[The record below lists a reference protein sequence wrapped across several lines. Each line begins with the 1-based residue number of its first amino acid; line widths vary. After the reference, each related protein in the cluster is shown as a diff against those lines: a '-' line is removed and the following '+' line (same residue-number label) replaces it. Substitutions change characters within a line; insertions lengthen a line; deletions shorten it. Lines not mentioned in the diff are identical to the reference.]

1 MEELQISLTPARV
14 EQKNFGLWLRTPQ
27 VGQVLNAVVA
37 DRLPSGEMILRVG
50 AERVTASADIPLQP
64 GARLLL
70 EVKQVQPNITFRLL
84 SNAPP
89 PNIAAAEAM
98 PEAMRLQR
106 QASAAQPIAARTGL
120 SALFALLGGLQSGPL
135 QSVGIDR
142 TALRQL
148 QAGLLN
154 APDLARAETL
164 QRALR
169 SNGTF
174 HEGMLASGNPELMRL
189 AASDMKA
196 QLLRMMA
203 KVQAKLEE
211 ARAVSLAPEQVET
224 LEQMKSTIEQ
234 GLRAVT
240 QNQMGSMPAEQ
251 SQLSQQWLF
260 DVPFRYGDQVYNL
273 GVEISEDS
281 ASKSGA
287 TDPEDKSWSAKL
299 SLAMPGLGVTEL
311 ALRLAEAKVT
321 VDVTSSERATLEMFV
336 RSKATLTSGLE
347 SRGLSLYRLNVLHDP
362 FLSRPPEQASLDIR
376 A

>member
-89 PNIAAAEAM
+89 PNIAAAEVM

-106 QASAAQPIAARTGL
+106 QASAAQPTARTGL

-142 TALRQL
+142 AALRQL

-196 QLLRMMA
+196 QLLRMMS

-211 ARAVSLAPEQVET
+211 AKAVSLAPEQVET

-240 QNQMGSMPAEQ
+240 QNQLGSMPAEQ

-260 DVPFRYGDQVYNL
+260 DVPFRYGDEVYNL

-281 ASKSGA
+281 ASKPGA
-287 TDPEDKSWSAKL
+287 TDPEDKAWAAKL
-299 SLAMPGLGVTEL
+299 NLALPGLGVTEL
-311 ALRLAEAKVT
+311 ALRLVEAKVT
-321 VDVTSSERATLEMFV
+321 VDVTSSERTTLEMFV

-347 SRGLSLYRLNVLHDP
+347 SRGLSLHRLNVLHDP
-362 FLSRPPEQASLDIR
+362 YLSRSPEQASLDIR

>member
-1 MEELQISLTPARV
+1 VEELQISLTPARV

-64 GARLLL
+64 GARILL

-89 PNIAAAEAM
+89 PNIAAAEVM

-106 QASAAQPIAARTGL
+106 QASAAQPMARTGL

-196 QLLRMMA
+196 QLLRMMS

-211 ARAVSLAPEQVET
+211 AKAVSLAPEQVET

-240 QNQMGSMPAEQ
+240 QNQLGSMPAEQ

-260 DVPFRYGDQVYNL
+260 DVPFRYGDEVYNL

-287 TDPEDKSWSAKL
+287 TDPEDKAWNAKL
-299 SLAMPGLGVTEL
+299 SLALPGLGVTEL
-311 ALRLAEAKVT
+311 ALRLAEARVT
-321 VDVTSSERATLEMFV
+321 VDVTSSERTTLEMFV

-347 SRGLSLYRLNVLHDP
+347 SRGLSLHRLNVLHDP
-362 FLSRPPEQASLDIR
+362 YLSRSPEQASLDIR

>member
-37 DRLPSGEMILRVG
+37 DRLPSGEMVLRVG

-106 QASAAQPIAARTGL
+106 QASASQPIARTGL

-196 QLLRMMA
+196 QLLRMMS

-211 ARAVSLAPEQVET
+211 AKAASLAPEQVET

-240 QNQMGSMPAEQ
+240 QNQLGSMPAEQ

-260 DVPFRYGDQVYNL
+260 DVPFRYGDEVYNL

-281 ASKSGA
+281 ASKSGT
-287 TDPEDKSWSAKL
+287 TDPEDKAWTAKL
-299 SLAMPGLGVTEL
+299 SLALPGLGVTEL
-311 ALRLAEAKVT
+311 ALRLAEAKVAL
-321 VDVTSSERATLEMFV
+321 DVTSSERATLEMFV

-347 SRGLSLYRLNVLHDP
+347 SRGLSLQRLNVLHDP
-362 FLSRPPEQASLDIR
+362 YLSRSPEQASLDIR

>member
-89 PNIAAAEAM
+89 PNIAAAEVM

-106 QASAAQPIAARTGL
+106 QASMAQPASRTGL

-211 ARAVSLAPEQVET
+211 ARAISLAPEQVET

-240 QNQMGSMPAEQ
+240 QNQLGSMPAEQ

-260 DVPFRYGDQVYNL
+260 DVPFRYGDEVYNL

-281 ASKSGA
+281 ASNAGA
-287 TDPEDKSWSAKL
+287 TDPEDKAWSAKL
-299 SLAMPGLGVTEL
+299 SLALPGLGVTEL
-311 ALRLAEAKVT
+311 ALRLVEARVT

-347 SRGLSLYRLNVLHDP
+347 SRGLSLHRLNVLHDP
-362 FLSRPPEQASLDIR
+362 YLSRSPEQASLDIR

>member
-1 MEELQISLTPARV
+1 
-14 EQKNFGLWLRTPQ
+14 
-27 VGQVLNAVVA
+27 
-37 DRLPSGEMILRVG
+37 
-50 AERVTASADIPLQP
+50 
-64 GARLLL
+64 
-70 EVKQVQPNITFRLL
+70 
-84 SNAPP
+84 
-89 PNIAAAEAM
+89 
-98 PEAMRLQR
+98 MRLQR
-106 QASAAQPIAARTGL
+106 QASMAQPASRTGL

-211 ARAVSLAPEQVET
+211 ARAISLAPEQVET

-240 QNQMGSMPAEQ
+240 QNQLGSMPAEQ

-260 DVPFRYGDQVYNL
+260 DVPFRYGDEVYSL

-281 ASKSGA
+281 ASNAGA
-287 TDPEDKSWSAKL
+287 TDPEDKAWSAKL
-299 SLAMPGLGVTEL
+299 SLALPGLGVTEL

-321 VDVTSSERATLEMFV
+321 VDVTSSERGTLEMFV

-347 SRGLSLYRLNVLHDP
+347 SRGLSLHRLNVLHDP
-362 FLSRPPEQASLDIR
+362 YLSRSPEQASLDIR

>member
-1 MEELQISLTPARV
+1 VEELQISLTPARV

-89 PNIAAAEAM
+89 PNIAAAEVM

-106 QASAAQPIAARTGL
+106 QASMAQPANRTGL

-211 ARAVSLAPEQVET
+211 ARAISLAPEQVET

-240 QNQMGSMPAEQ
+240 QNQLGSMPAEQ

-260 DVPFRYGDQVYNL
+260 DVPFRYGDEVYNL

-281 ASKSGA
+281 ASNAGA
-287 TDPEDKSWSAKL
+287 TDPEDKAWSAKL
-299 SLAMPGLGVTEL
+299 SLALPGLGVTEL

-321 VDVTSSERATLEMFV
+321 VDVTSSERGTLEMFV

-347 SRGLSLYRLNVLHDP
+347 SRGLSLHRLNVLHDP
-362 FLSRPPEQASLDIR
+362 YLSRSPEQASLDIR

>member
-37 DRLPSGEMILRVG
+37 DRLPSGEMVLRVG

-89 PNIAAAEAM
+89 PNIAAAEIM

-106 QASAAQPIAARTGL
+106 QGGALQPTASSGL

-142 TALRQL
+142 TTLRQL

-154 APDLARAETL
+154 ASDLARAETL

-196 QLLRMMA
+196 QLMRMMS
-203 KVQAKLEE
+203 KVQAKLDE
-211 ARAVSLAPEQVET
+211 AKAVSLAPEQVET

-234 GLRAVT
+234 GLRAVN
-240 QNQMGSMPAEQ
+240 QNQLGSMPADQ

-260 DVPFRYGDQVYNL
+260 DVPFRYGDEVYNL

-281 ASKSGA
+281 GSKSGA
-287 TDPEDKSWSAKL
+287 TDPEDKAWSAKL
-299 SLAMPGLGVTEL
+299 SLALPGLGMTEL

-321 VDVTSSERATLEMFV
+321 VDVTSSERATLEMFL

-347 SRGLSLYRLNVLHDP
+347 SRGLSLHRLNVLFDP
-362 FLSRPPEQASLDIR
+362 YLSRSPEQPSLDIR

>member
-89 PNIAAAEAM
+89 PNIAAAEVM

-106 QASAAQPIAARTGL
+106 QASAAQPTARTGL

-142 TALRQL
+142 AALRQL

-196 QLLRMMA
+196 QLLRMMS

-211 ARAVSLAPEQVET
+211 AKAVSLAPEQVET

-240 QNQMGSMPAEQ
+240 QNQLGSMPAEQ

-260 DVPFRYGDQVYNL
+260 DVPFRYGDEVYNL

-287 TDPEDKSWSAKL
+287 TDPEDKAWNAKL
-299 SLAMPGLGVTEL
+299 SLALPGLGVTEL

-321 VDVTSSERATLEMFV
+321 VDVTSSERTTLEMFV

-347 SRGLSLYRLNVLHDP
+347 SRGLSLHRLNVLHDP
-362 FLSRPPEQASLDIR
+362 YLSRSPEQASLDIR
-376 A
+376 V

>member
-89 PNIAAAEAM
+89 PNIAAAEVM

-106 QASAAQPIAARTGL
+106 QASAAQPTARTGL

-196 QLLRMMA
+196 QLLRMMS

-211 ARAVSLAPEQVET
+211 AKAVSLAPEQVET

-240 QNQMGSMPAEQ
+240 QNQLGSMPAEQ
-251 SQLSQQWLF
+251 SQLPQQWLF
-260 DVPFRYGDQVYNL
+260 DVPFRYGDEVYNL

-281 ASKSGA
+281 ASKSGT
-287 TDPEDKSWSAKL
+287 TDQEDKAWTAKL
-299 SLAMPGLGVTEL
+299 SLALPGLGVTEL
-311 ALRLAEAKVT
+311 ALRLAEARVT
-321 VDVTSSERATLEMFV
+321 VDVTSSERTTLEMFV

-347 SRGLSLYRLNVLHDP
+347 SRGLSLHRLNVLHDP
-362 FLSRPPEQASLDIR
+362 YLSRSPEQASLDIR

>member
-1 MEELQISLTPARV
+1 VEELQISLTPARV

-89 PNIAAAEAM
+89 PNIAAAEVM

-106 QASAAQPIAARTGL
+106 QASMVQPASRTGL

-211 ARAVSLAPEQVET
+211 ARAISLAPEQVET

-240 QNQMGSMPAEQ
+240 QNQLGSMPAEQ

-260 DVPFRYGDQVYNL
+260 DVPFRYGDEVYNL

-281 ASKSGA
+281 ASNAGA
-287 TDPEDKSWSAKL
+287 TDPEDKAWSAKL
-299 SLAMPGLGVTEL
+299 SLALPGLGVTEL

-321 VDVTSSERATLEMFV
+321 VDVTSSERGTLEMFV

-347 SRGLSLYRLNVLHDP
+347 SRGLSLHRLNVLHDP
-362 FLSRPPEQASLDIR
+362 YLSRSPEQASLDIR

>member
-89 PNIAAAEAM
+89 PNIAAAEVM

-106 QASAAQPIAARTGL
+106 QASAAQPTARTGL

-196 QLLRMMA
+196 QLLRMMS

-211 ARAVSLAPEQVET
+211 AKAVSLAPEQVET

-240 QNQMGSMPAEQ
+240 QNQLGSMPAEQ

-260 DVPFRYGDQVYNL
+260 DVPFRFGDEVYNL

-281 ASKSGA
+281 ASKPGA
-287 TDPEDKSWSAKL
+287 TDPEDKAWAAKL
-299 SLAMPGLGVTEL
+299 NLALPGLGVTEL
-311 ALRLAEAKVT
+311 ALRLVEAKVT
-321 VDVTSSERATLEMFV
+321 VDVTSSERTTLEMFV

-347 SRGLSLYRLNVLHDP
+347 SRGLSLHRLNVLLDP
-362 FLSRPPEQASLDIR
+362 YLSRSPEQASLDIR

>member
-1 MEELQISLTPARV
+1 VEELQISLTPARV

-70 EVKQVQPNITFRLL
+70 EVKQVQPNIMFRLL

-89 PNIAAAEAM
+89 PNIAAAEVM

-106 QASAAQPIAARTGL
+106 QASAAQPTARTGL
-120 SALFALLGGLQSGPL
+120 SALFALVGGLQSGPL

-142 TALRQL
+142 AALRQI

-174 HEGMLASGNPELMRL
+174 HEAMLASGNPELMRL

-211 ARAVSLAPEQVET
+211 ATAVSLAPEQVET

-240 QNQMGSMPAEQ
+240 QNQLGSMPAEQ

-260 DVPFRYGDQVYNL
+260 DVPFRYGDEVYNL
-273 GVEISEDS
+273 GVEIAEDS

-287 TDPEDKSWSAKL
+287 TDPEDKAWTAKL
-299 SLAMPGLGVTEL
+299 SLALPGLGVTEL
-311 ALRLAEAKVT
+311 ALRLVEAKVT
-321 VDVTSSERATLEMFV
+321 VDVTSSERTTLEMFV

-347 SRGLSLYRLNVLHDP
+347 SRGLSLHRLNVLHDP
-362 FLSRPPEQASLDIR
+362 YLSRSPEQASLDIR

>member
-89 PNIAAAEAM
+89 PNIAAAEVM

-106 QASAAQPIAARTGL
+106 QASAAQPTARTGL

-196 QLLRMMA
+196 QLLRMMS

-211 ARAVSLAPEQVET
+211 AKAVSLAPEQVET

-240 QNQMGSMPAEQ
+240 QNQLGSMPAEQ
-251 SQLSQQWLF
+251 SQLPQQWLF
-260 DVPFRYGDQVYNL
+260 DVPFRYGDEVYNL

-281 ASKSGA
+281 ASKSGE
-287 TDPEDKSWSAKL
+287 TDPEDKAWSAKL
-299 SLAMPGLGVTEL
+299 SLALPGLGMTEL

-321 VDVTSSERATLEMFV
+321 VDVTSSERATWEMFV

-347 SRGLSLYRLNVLHDP
+347 SRGLSLHRLNVLHDP

>member
-14 EQKNFGLWLRTPQ
+14 EQKNFGLWLRSPQ

-89 PNIAAAEAM
+89 PNIAAAEVM

-106 QASAAQPIAARTGL
+106 QASAAQPTARTGL

-142 TALRQL
+142 AALRQL

-174 HEGMLASGNPELMRL
+174 HEGMLASGNPELLRL

-196 QLLRMMA
+196 QLLRMMS

-211 ARAVSLAPEQVET
+211 AKAVSLAPEQVEM

-240 QNQMGSMPAEQ
+240 QNQLGSMPAEQ

-260 DVPFRYGDQVYNL
+260 DVPFRYGDEVYNL

-287 TDPEDKSWSAKL
+287 TDPEDKAWTAKL
-299 SLAMPGLGVTEL
+299 NLALPGLGVTEL
-311 ALRLAEAKVT
+311 ALRLVEAKVT
-321 VDVTSSERATLEMFV
+321 VDVTSSERTTLEMFV

-347 SRGLSLYRLNVLHDP
+347 SRGLSLHRLNVLLDP
-362 FLSRPPEQASLDIR
+362 YLSRSPEQASLDIR

>member
-89 PNIAAAEAM
+89 PNIAAAEVM

-106 QASAAQPIAARTGL
+106 QASAAQPMARTGL

-196 QLLRMMA
+196 QLLRMMS
-203 KVQAKLEE
+203 KVQTKLEE
-211 ARAVSLAPEQVET
+211 AKAVSLAPEQVET

-240 QNQMGSMPAEQ
+240 QNQLGSMPAEQ

-260 DVPFRYGDQVYNL
+260 DVPFRYGDEVYNL

-287 TDPEDKSWSAKL
+287 TDREDKAWTAKL
-299 SLAMPGLGVTEL
+299 NLALPGLGVTEL
-311 ALRLAEAKVT
+311 ALRLVEARVT

-347 SRGLSLYRLNVLHDP
+347 SRGLSLHRLNVLHDP
-362 FLSRPPEQASLDIR
+362 YLSRSPEQASLDIR

>member
-89 PNIAAAEAM
+89 PNIAAAEVM

-106 QASAAQPIAARTGL
+106 QGSAAQPAARTGL

-135 QSVGIDR
+135 QSLGIDR

-203 KVQAKLEE
+203 KVQAMLEE
-211 ARAVSLAPEQVET
+211 AKAVSLAPEQVET

-240 QNQMGSMPAEQ
+240 QNQLGSMPAEQ

-260 DVPFRYGDQVYNL
+260 DVPFRYGDEVYNL

-281 ASKSGA
+281 ASKPGA
-287 TDPEDKSWSAKL
+287 TDPEDKAWIAKL
-299 SLAMPGLGVTEL
+299 NLALPGLGVTEL

-347 SRGLSLYRLNVLHDP
+347 SRGLSLHRLNVLHDP
-362 FLSRPPEQASLDIR
+362 YLSRSPEQASLDIR

>member
-1 MEELQISLTPARV
+1 VEELQISLTPARV

-89 PNIAAAEAM
+89 PNIAAAEVM

-106 QASAAQPIAARTGL
+106 QAGMAQPASRTGL

-211 ARAVSLAPEQVET
+211 ARAISLAPEQVET

-240 QNQMGSMPAEQ
+240 QNQLGSMPAEQ

-260 DVPFRYGDQVYNL
+260 DVPFRYGDEVYNL

-281 ASKSGA
+281 ASNAGA
-287 TDPEDKSWSAKL
+287 TDPEDKAWSAKL
-299 SLAMPGLGVTEL
+299 SLALPGLGVTEL
-311 ALRLAEAKVT
+311 ALRLVEARVT

-347 SRGLSLYRLNVLHDP
+347 SRGLSLHRLNVLHDP
-362 FLSRPPEQASLDIR
+362 YLSRSPEQASLDIR

>member
-89 PNIAAAEAM
+89 PNIAAAEVM

-106 QASAAQPIAARTGL
+106 QASAAQPTARTGL

-196 QLLRMMA
+196 QLLRMMS

-211 ARAVSLAPEQVET
+211 AKAVSLAPEQVET

-240 QNQMGSMPAEQ
+240 QNQLGSMPAEQ
-251 SQLSQQWLF
+251 SQLPQQWLF
-260 DVPFRYGDQVYNL
+260 DVPFRYGDEVYNL

-281 ASKSGA
+281 ASKSGT
-287 TDPEDKSWSAKL
+287 TDPEDKAWTAKL
-299 SLAMPGLGVTEL
+299 SLALPGLGVTEL
-311 ALRLAEAKVT
+311 ALRLAEARVT
-321 VDVTSSERATLEMFV
+321 VDVTSSERTTLEMFV

-347 SRGLSLYRLNVLHDP
+347 SRGLSLHRLNVLHDP
-362 FLSRPPEQASLDIR
+362 YLSRSPEQASLDIR

>member
-89 PNIAAAEAM
+89 PNIAAAEVM

-106 QASAAQPIAARTGL
+106 QASAAQPTARTGL

-142 TALRQL
+142 AALRQL

-154 APDLARAETL
+154 APDLARAERL

-174 HEGMLASGNPELMRL
+174 HEGMLASGNPELTRL

-196 QLLRMMA
+196 QLLRMMS
-203 KVQAKLEE
+203 KVQAKLDE
-211 ARAVSLAPEQVET
+211 AKAVSLAPEQVET

-240 QNQMGSMPAEQ
+240 QNQLGSMPAEQ

-260 DVPFRYGDQVYNL
+260 DVPFRYGDEMYNL

-281 ASKSGA
+281 VSQSVAADS
-287 TDPEDKSWSAKL
+287 EDKAWSARL
-299 SLAMPGLGVTEL
+299 SLALPGLGVTEL
-311 ALRLAEAKVT
+311 ALRLTEAKVA

-336 RSKATLTSGLE
+336 RGKATLTSGLE
-347 SRGLSLYRLNVLHDP
+347 SRGLSLHRLNVLHDP
-362 FLSRPPEQASLDIR
+362 YLSRSPEQASLDIR

>member
-37 DRLPSGEMILRVG
+37 DRLPSGEMVLRVG

-98 PEAMRLQR
+98 PDTMRVQR
-106 QASAAQPIAARTGL
+106 QGSAAQPIARTGL
-120 SALFALLGGLQSGPL
+120 SALFALLGSLQSSSL
-135 QSVGIDR
+135 QSIGIDR

-148 QAGLLN
+148 QAGVVS
-154 APDLARAETL
+154 APDLARAEIL

-189 AASDMKA
+189 AASDLKA
-196 QLLRMMA
+196 QLMRMMS
-203 KVQAKLEE
+203 KVQTKLEE
-211 ARAVSLAPEQVET
+211 AQAVSLAPEQIET
-224 LEQMKSTIEQ
+224 LEQMKSVIDQ
-234 GLRAVT
+234 GLRTVT
-240 QNQMGSMPAEQ
+240 QNQLGSMPAEQ

-260 DVPFRYGDQVYNL
+260 DIPFKYGDDVHNL
-273 GVEISEDS
+273 GVEVFEDS
-281 ASKSGA
+281 ASPSGGS
-287 TDPEDKSWSAKL
+287 DSEDKHWIAKL
-299 SLAMPGLGVTEL
+299 NLNLPGLGVTEL
-311 ALRLAEAKVT
+311 ALRLAESKVT
-321 VDVTSSERATLEMFV
+321 VDVTSSERNTLEMFV
-336 RSKATLTSGLE
+336 QSKASLTAGLE
-347 SRGLSLYRLNVLHDP
+347 SRGLSLHRLNVLHDP
-362 FLSRPPEQASLDIR
+362 ALSRSPERASLDIR

>member
-1 MEELQISLTPARV
+1 VEELQISLTPARV

-89 PNIAAAEAM
+89 PNIAAAEVM

-106 QASAAQPIAARTGL
+106 QASAAQPMARTGL

-196 QLLRMMA
+196 QLLRMMS
-203 KVQAKLEE
+203 KVQTKLEE
-211 ARAVSLAPEQVET
+211 AKAVSLAPEQVET

-240 QNQMGSMPAEQ
+240 QNQLGSMPAEQ

-260 DVPFRYGDQVYNL
+260 DVPFRYGDEVYNL

-287 TDPEDKSWSAKL
+287 TDPEDKAWNAKL
-299 SLAMPGLGVTEL
+299 SLALPGLGVTEL
-311 ALRLAEAKVT
+311 ALRLAEARVT

-347 SRGLSLYRLNVLHDP
+347 SRGLSLHRLNVLHDP
-362 FLSRPPEQASLDIR
+362 YLSRSPEQASLDIR

>member
-14 EQKNFGLWLRTPQ
+14 EQKNFGLWLRSPQ

-89 PNIAAAEAM
+89 PNIAAAEVM

-106 QASAAQPIAARTGL
+106 QASAAQPTARTGL

-142 TALRQL
+142 AALRQL

-196 QLLRMMA
+196 QLLRMMS

-211 ARAVSLAPEQVET
+211 AKAVSLAPEQVET

-240 QNQMGSMPAEQ
+240 QNQLGSMPAEQ

-260 DVPFRYGDQVYNL
+260 DVPFRYGDEVYNL

-287 TDPEDKSWSAKL
+287 TDPEDKAWNAKL
-299 SLAMPGLGVTEL
+299 SLALPGLGVTEL

-321 VDVTSSERATLEMFV
+321 VDVTSSERTTLEMFV

-347 SRGLSLYRLNVLHDP
+347 SRGLSLHRLNVLHDP
-362 FLSRPPEQASLDIR
+362 YLSRSPEQASLDIR

>member
-89 PNIAAAEAM
+89 PNIAAAEVM

-106 QASAAQPIAARTGL
+106 QASAAQPTARTGL

-196 QLLRMMA
+196 QLLRMMS

-211 ARAVSLAPEQVET
+211 AKAVSLAPEQVET

-240 QNQMGSMPAEQ
+240 QNQLGSMPAEQ
-251 SQLSQQWLF
+251 SQLQQQWLF
-260 DVPFRYGDQVYNL
+260 DVPFRYGDEVYNL

-281 ASKSGA
+281 ASKSGT
-287 TDPEDKSWSAKL
+287 TDQEDKAWTAKL
-299 SLAMPGLGVTEL
+299 SLALPGLGVTEL

-321 VDVTSSERATLEMFV
+321 VDVASSERATLEMFV

-347 SRGLSLYRLNVLHDP
+347 SRGLSLHRLNVLHDP
-362 FLSRPPEQASLDIR
+362 YLSRSPEQASLDIR

>member
-50 AERVTASADIPLQP
+50 AERVKASADIPLQP

-89 PNIAAAEAM
+89 PNIAAAEIM

-106 QASAAQPIAARTGL
+106 QASAAQPTARPGL

-211 ARAVSLAPEQVET
+211 AKVLSLAPEQVET
-224 LEQMKSTIEQ
+224 LEQMRSTIEQ

-240 QNQMGSMPAEQ
+240 QNQLGSMPAEQ

-260 DVPFRYGDQVYNL
+260 DVPFRYGDEVYSL

-287 TDPEDKSWSAKL
+287 TDPEDKAWNAKL
-299 SLAMPGLGVTEL
+299 SLALPGLGVTEL
-311 ALRLAEAKVT
+311 ALRLAEARVT
-321 VDVTSSERATLEMFV
+321 VDVTSSERTTLEMFV

-347 SRGLSLYRLNVLHDP
+347 SRGLSLHRLNVLHDP
-362 FLSRPPEQASLDIR
+362 YLSRSPEQTSLDIR

>member
-84 SNAPP
+84 TNAPP
-89 PNIAAAEAM
+89 PNIAAAEVM
-98 PEAMRLQR
+98 PDAMRLQR
-106 QASAAQPIAARTGL
+106 QASAAQPTARTGL

-142 TALRQL
+142 AALRQL

-196 QLLRMMA
+196 QLLRMMS

-211 ARAVSLAPEQVET
+211 AKAVSLAPEQVDM
-224 LEQMKSTIEQ
+224 LEQMKSTIDQ

-240 QNQMGSMPAEQ
+240 QNQLGSMPAEQ

-260 DVPFRYGDQVYNL
+260 GVPFRYGDEVYNL

-287 TDPEDKSWSAKL
+287 TDPEDKAWTAKL
-299 SLAMPGLGVTEL
+299 SLALPGLGVTEL

-347 SRGLSLYRLNVLHDP
+347 SRGLLLHRLNVLHDP
-362 FLSRPPEQASLDIR
+362 YLSRSPEQASLDIR

>member
-89 PNIAAAEAM
+89 PNIAAAEVM

-106 QASAAQPIAARTGL
+106 QASAAQPTARTGL

-142 TALRQL
+142 AALRQL

-196 QLLRMMA
+196 QLLRMMS

-211 ARAVSLAPEQVET
+211 AKAVSLAPEQVDM
-224 LEQMKSTIEQ
+224 LEQMKSTIDQ

-240 QNQMGSMPAEQ
+240 QNQLGSMPAEQ

-260 DVPFRYGDQVYNL
+260 DVPFRYGDEVYNL

-287 TDPEDKSWSAKL
+287 TDPEDKAWTAKL
-299 SLAMPGLGVTEL
+299 SLALPGLGVTEL

-321 VDVTSSERATLEMFV
+321 VDVTSSERTTLEMFV

-347 SRGLSLYRLNVLHDP
+347 SRGLSLHRLNVLHDP
-362 FLSRPPEQASLDIR
+362 YLSRSPEQASLDIR